1 MKMKRLLAGICCA
14 AMALGAFTGCQSTGG
29 NDGYNVA
36 IVQLVDTAPLPKCGM
51 PLFRKCGI
59 WATVK
64 TK

>member
-36 IVQLVDTAPLPKCGM
+36 IVQLVDNGAFPE
-51 PLFRKCGI
+51 
-59 WATVK
+59 
-64 TK
+64 